1 MKAFSRILL
10 LGLSIWMVVSLA
22 GCPFSTKTEPPGDD
36 HVDPVFKPRTS
47 PQNLMKNLMAA
58 YELRDVTEFDSLLD
72 QAFTFFFSEQDQD
85 ISEPYNR
92 DVEIAIHGV
101 MFDSDWVQDLT
112 LSFDM
117 GPLTLDEERT
127 TVDDSLYVMTLTNVD
142 LYLYGKTPLFPLEDA
157 RGYEMENGQE
167 RFWFHKLDYTH
178 PVTKEPIWTIVEW
191 LEL

>member
-22 GCPFSTKTEPPGDD
+22 GCPFSTKNEPDNGGD
-36 HVDPVFKPRTS
+36 PPLIFLPRTS
-47 PQNLMKNLMAA
+47 PQNLMKNLKAA
-58 YELRDVTEFDSLLD
+58 YEQRDITEFDSLLD
-72 QAFTFFFSEQDQD
+72 PVFTFFFSEEDQN
-85 ISEPYNR
+85 IGERLNR
-92 DVEIAIHGV
+92 DEEIGI
-101 MFDSDWVQDLT
+101 
-112 LSFDM
+112 
-117 GPLTLDEERT
+117 RT

-142 LYLYGKTPLFPLEDA
+142 LYLYGKTPQFPLEDP

-167 RFWFHKLDYTH
+167 RFWFHKRDYTH

>member
-22 GCPFSTKTEPPGDD
+22 GCPFSTKNEPDNGGD
-36 HVDPVFKPRTS
+36 PPLIFLPRTS
-47 PQNLMKNLMAA
+47 PQNLMKNLKAA
-58 YELRDVTEFDSLLD
+58 YEQRDITEFDSLLD
-72 QAFTFFFSEQDQD
+72 PVFTFFFSEEDQN
-85 ISEPYNR
+85 IGERLNR
-92 DVEIAIHGV
+92 DEEIGIHRG
-101 MFDSDWVQDLT
+101 MFDSDMVQDLN

-117 GPLTLDEERT
+117 GAVTLDEERT

-142 LYLYGKTPLFPLEDA
+142 LYLYGKTPQFPLEDP

-167 RFWFHKLDYTH
+167 RFWFHKRDYTH